1 MKVYL
6 DKDKVQDKM
15 FEQNIK
21 SFRLL
26 CKLSGISYGQLF
38 QTFYY
43 KSASPEMSW
52 LIADT
57 LNCDVMD
64 IWSVDWT
71 RDARRTSNA
80 ETKLKKS

>member
-26 CKLSGISYGQLF
+26 CKLSGISYGYLF
-38 QTFYY
+38 QAFYY

-52 LIADT
+52 LIADYFD
-57 LNCDVMD
+57 CDIKD
-64 IWSVDWT
+64 LWSVDWG
-71 RDARRTSNA
+71 RDARRKIN
-80 ETKLKKS
+80 ETY